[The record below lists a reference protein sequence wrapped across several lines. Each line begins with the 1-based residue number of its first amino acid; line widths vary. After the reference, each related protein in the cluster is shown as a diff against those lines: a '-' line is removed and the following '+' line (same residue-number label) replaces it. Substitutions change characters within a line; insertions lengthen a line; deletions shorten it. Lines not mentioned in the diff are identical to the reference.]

1 MTDAQRDIIAE
12 NVDLFPADIKKLP
25 GLAED
30 TRVTR
35 SIIANYL
42 KRIKIDAEPDAKK
55 ELAEVLQRY
64 VSLHGLPSRYHGK
77 NNVTG
82 FLEWIKQ

>member
-1 MTDAQRDIIAE
+1 LTDAQRDIIAE

-35 SIIANYL
+35 SIIANYQ
-42 KRIKIDAEPDAKK
+42 KKIKADSEPDDGA
-55 ELAEVLQRY
+55 ELVSCLERY
-64 VSLHGLPSRYHGK
+64 IRNHGLPSCFHGK
-77 NNVTG
+77 HNVTG
-82 FLEWIKQ
+82 FLEYLKR